1 LPIFVRKI
9 ITFRLS
15 IFIYEL
21 TLSDFE
27 NYLSGLLSQIK
38 DSIKIIEELKDNSG
52 DLEIIKKELA
62 KINGL
67 FQVIV
72 NKLNSIDNR
81 SDKYVQLSSAV
92 RFYLENYSF
101 EREIETMSKLYSNDS
116 HRLRNI
122 RYSILKSLTDKKL
135 IQKVDSIMEKL

>member
-1 LPIFVRKI
+1 M
-9 ITFRLS
+9 
-15 IFIYEL
+15 
-21 TLSDFE
+21 SDFE
-27 NYLSGLLSQIK
+27 NYLNGLLSQIK
-38 DSIKIIEELKDNSG
+38 DSIKIIDELKDNSG

-72 NKLNSIDNR
+72 HKLDSIDNS
-81 SDKYVQLSSAV
+81 SDKYMRLSSAA
-92 RFYLENYSF
+92 RYYLENYSF
-101 EREIETMSKLYSNDS
+101 EREIETMSKLYSDDS

-135 IQKVDSIMEKL
+135 IEKVDSIMENL

>member
-1 LPIFVRKI
+1 
-9 ITFRLS
+9 LS
-15 IFIYEL
+15 N
-21 TLSDFE
+21 FE
-27 NYLSGLLSQIK
+27 NYLNGLLSQIK

-81 SDKYVQLSSAV
+81 SDRYVELSSAA
-92 RFYLENYSF
+92 RFYLENYSY

-135 IQKVDSIMEKL
+135 IEKVDSIMEKL

>member
-1 LPIFVRKI
+1 MPIFVRKI
-9 ITFRLS
+9 ITYRLS

-81 SDKYVQLSSAV
+81 SDKYVQLSSAA

>member
-1 LPIFVRKI
+1 LNNV
-9 ITFRLS
+9 
-15 IFIYEL
+15 
-21 TLSDFE
+21 E
-27 NYLSGLLSQIK
+27 NYLIGLLSQIK
-38 DSIKIIEELKDNSG
+38 DSVKIIEELKDNFG

-72 NKLNSIDNR
+72 NKLNSFDNS
-81 SDKYVQLSSAV
+81 SDRYVELSSAAK
-92 RFYLENYSF
+92 FYLENYSF
-101 EREIETMSKLYSNDS
+101 DREIETMSKLYSNDS

-135 IQKVDSIMEKL
+135 IEKVDSIMENL

>member
-1 LPIFVRKI
+1 
-9 ITFRLS
+9 LS
-15 IFIYEL
+15 N
-21 TLSDFE
+21 FE
-27 NYLSGLLSQIK
+27 NYLDGLLFQIK

-72 NKLNSIDNR
+72 NKLNSIDNC
-81 SDKYVQLSSAV
+81 SDRYVELSSAA

-135 IQKVDSIMEKL
+135 IEKVDSIIEKL

>member
-1 LPIFVRKI
+1 M
-9 ITFRLS
+9 
-15 IFIYEL
+15 
-21 TLSDFE
+21 SDFE
-27 NYLSGLLSQIK
+27 NYLNGLLSQIK

-81 SDKYVQLSSAV
+81 SDRYAELSSAA

-135 IQKVDSIMEKL
+135 IEKVDSIMEKL

>member
-1 LPIFVRKI
+1 MNN
-9 ITFRLS
+9 
-15 IFIYEL
+15 
-21 TLSDFE
+21 FE
-27 NYLSGLLSQIK
+27 NYLNGLLSQIK
-38 DSIKIIEELKDNSG
+38 DSVKIIEELKDNFG

-72 NKLNSIDNR
+72 NKLNSVDNS
-81 SDKYVQLSSAV
+81 SDIYVELSSAAK
-92 RFYLENYSF
+92 FYLENYSF
-101 EREIETMSKLYSNDS
+101 DREIETMSKLYSNDS

-135 IQKVDSIMEKL
+135 IEKVDSIMENL

>member
-1 LPIFVRKI
+1 MNN
-9 ITFRLS
+9 
-15 IFIYEL
+15 
-21 TLSDFE
+21 FE
-27 NYLSGLLSQIK
+27 NYLNGLLSQIK
-38 DSIKIIEELKDNSG
+38 DSVKIIEELKDNFG

-72 NKLNSIDNR
+72 NKLNSFDNS
-81 SDKYVQLSSAV
+81 SDRYVELSSAAK
-92 RFYLENYSF
+92 FYLENYSF
-101 EREIETMSKLYSNDS
+101 DREIETMSKLYSKDS

-135 IQKVDSIMEKL
+135 IEKVDSIMENL

>member
-1 LPIFVRKI
+1 MNN
-9 ITFRLS
+9 
-15 IFIYEL
+15 
-21 TLSDFE
+21 FE
-27 NYLSGLLSQIK
+27 NYLNGLLSQIK
-38 DSIKIIEELKDNSG
+38 DSVKIIEELKDNFG

-72 NKLNSIDNR
+72 NKLNSFDNS
-81 SDKYVQLSSAV
+81 SDRYVELSSAAK
-92 RFYLENYSF
+92 FYLENYSF
-101 EREIETMSKLYSNDS
+101 DREIETMSKLYSNDS

-135 IQKVDSIMEKL
+135 IEKVDSIMENL

>member
-1 LPIFVRKI
+1 LNN
-9 ITFRLS
+9 
-15 IFIYEL
+15 
-21 TLSDFE
+21 FE
-27 NYLSGLLSQIK
+27 NYLNGLLSQIK
-38 DSIKIIEELKDNSG
+38 DSVKIIEELKDNFG

-72 NKLNSIDNR
+72 NKLNSVDNS
-81 SDKYVQLSSAV
+81 SDRYVELSSAAK
-92 RFYLENYSF
+92 FYLENYSF
-101 EREIETMSKLYSNDS
+101 DREIETMSKLYSNDS

-135 IQKVDSIMEKL
+135 IEKVDSITENL

>member
-1 LPIFVRKI
+1 LNN
-9 ITFRLS
+9 
-15 IFIYEL
+15 
-21 TLSDFE
+21 FE
-27 NYLSGLLSQIK
+27 NYLNGLLSQIK
-38 DSIKIIEELKDNSG
+38 DSVKIIEELKDNSG

-72 NKLNSIDNR
+72 NKLNSINNR
-81 SDKYVQLSSAV
+81 SDRYVELSSAA

-135 IQKVDSIMEKL
+135 IEKVDSIMEKL

>member
-1 LPIFVRKI
+1 MFAKLQ
-9 ITFRLS
+9 TFRLS
-15 IFIYEL
+15 LFIYEL

-27 NYLSGLLSQIK
+27 NYLNGLLSQIK

-72 NKLNSIDNR
+72 HKLDSIDNS
-81 SDKYVQLSSAV
+81 SDKYMRLSAAA
-92 RFYLENYSF
+92 RYYLENYSF

-116 HRLRNI
+116 HRLKNI
-122 RYSILKSLTDKKL
+122 RYLILKSLTDKKL
-135 IQKVDSIMEKL
+135 IEKVDSIMEKL

>member
-1 LPIFVRKI
+1 
-9 ITFRLS
+9 
-15 IFIYEL
+15 L
-21 TLSDFE
+21 TLSNFE
-27 NYLSGLLSQIK
+27 NYLKGLLSQIK

-72 NKLNSIDNR
+72 NKLNSIDNC
-81 SDKYVQLSSAV
+81 SDRHVELSLAA
-92 RFYLENYSF
+92 RFYLENYSY

-135 IQKVDSIMEKL
+135 IEKVDSIMEKL

>member
-1 LPIFVRKI
+1 MNN
-9 ITFRLS
+9 
-15 IFIYEL
+15 
-21 TLSDFE
+21 FE
-27 NYLSGLLSQIK
+27 NYLNGLLSQIK
-38 DSIKIIEELKDNSG
+38 DSIKIIEELKDKSG

-72 NKLNSIDNR
+72 NKLNSFDNS
-81 SDKYVQLSSAV
+81 SDRYVELSSAAK
-92 RFYLENYSF
+92 FYLENYSF
-101 EREIETMSKLYSNDS
+101 DREIETMSKLYSNDS

-135 IQKVDSIMEKL
+135 IEKVDSIMENL

>member
-1 LPIFVRKI
+1 MNN
-9 ITFRLS
+9 
-15 IFIYEL
+15 
-21 TLSDFE
+21 FE
-27 NYLSGLLSQIK
+27 NYLNGLLSQIK
-38 DSIKIIEELKDNSG
+38 DSVKIIEELKDNFG

-72 NKLNSIDNR
+72 SKLNSFDNS
-81 SDKYVQLSSAV
+81 SDRYVELSSAAK
-92 RFYLENYSF
+92 FYLENYSF
-101 EREIETMSKLYSNDS
+101 DREIETMSKLYSKDS

-135 IQKVDSIMEKL
+135 IEKVDSIMENL

>member
-1 LPIFVRKI
+1 LFAKLQ
-9 ITFRLS
+9 TFRLS
-15 IFIYEL
+15 LFIYEL

-27 NYLSGLLSQIK
+27 NYLNGLLSQIK

-72 NKLNSIDNR
+72 NKLNLIDNR
-81 SDKYVQLSSAV
+81 SDKYVQLSSAA

-116 HRLRNI
+116 HRLKNI
-122 RYSILKSLTDKKL
+122 RYLILKSLTDKKL
-135 IQKVDSIMEKL
+135 IEKVDSIMAKL

>member
-1 LPIFVRKI
+1 LNN
-9 ITFRLS
+9 
-15 IFIYEL
+15 
-21 TLSDFE
+21 FE
-27 NYLSGLLSQIK
+27 NYLNGLLSQIK
-38 DSIKIIEELKDNSG
+38 DSVKIIEELKDNFG

-72 NKLNSIDNR
+72 NKLNSVDNS
-81 SDKYVQLSSAV
+81 SDRYVELSSAAK
-92 RFYLENYSF
+92 FYLENYSF
-101 EREIETMSKLYSNDS
+101 DREIETMSKLYSNDS

-135 IQKVDSIMEKL
+135 IEKVDSIMENL

>member
-1 LPIFVRKI
+1 MFAKLQ
-9 ITFRLS
+9 TFRLS
-15 IFIYEL
+15 LFIYEL

-27 NYLSGLLSQIK
+27 NYLNGLLSQIK

-72 NKLNSIDNR
+72 NKLNLIDNR
-81 SDKYVQLSSAV
+81 SDKYVQLFSAA

-116 HRLRNI
+116 HRLKNI
-122 RYSILKSLTDKKL
+122 RYLILKSLTDKKL
-135 IQKVDSIMEKL
+135 IEKVDSIMEKL